1 MHKSSERSDDGCAW
15 NEDAPTVVSCA
26 FFRLSEPVVIFNRR
40 LFCVPPYRSDG
51 KDTKMIIKYKFVTG
65 EVTEVEV
72 SEEIGAVITA
82 SRRDEHALEERNRYH
97 CYSFDAIE
105 YEGKEYADPDT
116 PESIHERT
124 ERDKRLYAALETL
137 TEVQR
142 RRLLM
147 RAEGLSYR
155 EIARREGVS
164 DHKKIQKSINEARE
178 KIKKF
183 F

>member
-1 MHKSSERSDDGCAW
+1 
-15 NEDAPTVVSCA
+15 
-26 FFRLSEPVVIFNRR
+26 
-40 LFCVPPYRSDG
+40 
-51 KDTKMIIKYKFVTG
+51 MIVRYQFVTG

-72 SEEIGAVITA
+72 SEEIGAVITD

-105 YEGKEYADPDT
+105 YEGMEYADPDT

-137 TEVQR
+137 TETQR

-155 EIARREGVS
+155 EIAQREGVS